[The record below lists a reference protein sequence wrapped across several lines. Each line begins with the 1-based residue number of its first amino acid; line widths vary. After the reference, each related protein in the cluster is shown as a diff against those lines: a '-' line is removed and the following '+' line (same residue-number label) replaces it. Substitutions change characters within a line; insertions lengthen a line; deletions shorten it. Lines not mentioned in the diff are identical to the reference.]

1 MWSQNPF
8 TQLAGSAALA
18 GLILSACGDDGGDP
32 LPDSGVPVK
41 TESLLAAAESESLR
55 LELHTMGPLEVGRN
69 AVAYRLFARPSGT
82 AITRAELS
90 QRPLMTMMNH
100 SHACPFIDPPA
111 EADAAGRFV
120 GTLVPN
126 MPSGAMG
133 KWTLDV
139 VVGLEGET
147 STHTLSYGE
156 LTVSERAIPA
166 RKDLVVGEDKY
177 MVTLNFTDGA
187 PAVGESP
194 VIVTVHR
201 VMHMGATFPP
211 VTDFSIV
218 MTPWMPTMGHGS
230 SGNVDP
236 VHTAR
241 GEYEGLVNFNM
252 LGAWRI
258 TLELSRGPEK
268 LGEVVYDFTL

>member
-1 MWSQNPF
+1 MFRSIEL
-8 TQLAGSAALA
+8 TAIVGVLALA
-18 GLILSACGDDGGDP
+18 LSGCGDDPTDP
-32 LPDSGVPVK
+32 LPDGGVPAR
-41 TESLLAAAESESLR
+41 TESLLATAETDALR
-55 LELHTMGPLEVGRN
+55 LELHTVGPLEVGRN
-69 AVAYRLFARPSGT
+69 AVAYRLFARPSG
-82 AITRAELS
+82 AALTRAELS
-90 QRPLMTMMNH
+90 QRPLMTMMDH
-100 SHACPFIDPPA
+100 SHACPLIDPPA

-120 GTLVPN
+120 GTLVPS

-147 STHTLSYGE
+147 STHTLSFGE
-156 LTVSERAIPA
+156 LAVSERAIPA

-177 MVTLNFTDGA
+177 IITLNFRDGT

-194 VIVTVHR
+194 VIVTAHQ
-201 VMHMGATFPP
+201 VMHMGAMFPP
-211 VTDFSIV
+211 VTDLSIV
-218 MTPWMPTMGHGS
+218 MTPFMPTMGHGS

-241 GEYEGLVNFNM
+241 GEYEGRVNFNM

-258 TLELSRGPEK
+258 TLELRRGPEE
-268 LGEVVYDFTL
+268 LGQVVYDFTL